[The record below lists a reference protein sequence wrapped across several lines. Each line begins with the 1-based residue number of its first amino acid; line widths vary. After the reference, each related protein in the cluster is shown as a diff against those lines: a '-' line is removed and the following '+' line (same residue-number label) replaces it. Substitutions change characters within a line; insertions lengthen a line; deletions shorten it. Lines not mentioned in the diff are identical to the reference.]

1 MKKLI
6 LLLLFIPI
14 VFSCEQRMSTE
25 ELREQVKQNMI
36 ETFAEDDET
45 KISIQK
51 LHLVHKGDNSYEGWA
66 DVIIENQP
74 LENIR
79 VDKIIE
85 YRYSVEVIY
94 DGESFTWEL
103 RE

>member
-1 MKKLI
+1 M
-6 LLLLFIPI
+6 
-14 VFSCEQRMSTE
+14 
-25 ELREQVKQNMI
+25 
-36 ETFAEDDET
+36 
-45 KISIQK
+45 
-51 LHLVHKGDNSYEGWA
+51 HKGDNSYEGWA

-94 DGESFTWEL
+94 DGDGFTWEL
-103 RE
+103 IE